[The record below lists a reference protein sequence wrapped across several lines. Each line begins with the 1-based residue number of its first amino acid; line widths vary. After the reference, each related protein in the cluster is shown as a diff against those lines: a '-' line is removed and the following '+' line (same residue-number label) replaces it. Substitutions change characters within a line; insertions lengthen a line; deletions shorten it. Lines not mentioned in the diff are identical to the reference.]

1 MNAENPAV
9 LFAHPTGNQN
19 SRNALRSLNERN
31 MLAAFWTTI
40 CWKTNTPL
48 NNVLSQNLRRRLNRR
63 SYSEVPESLIHNTPW
78 REMQRLLYLS
88 MGIRTPVGTDEKPYS
103 VVGVYRDFDAH
114 VARWLSRHAVDAV
127 YAYEGGALNT
137 FRVAKEKGIP
147 TFYELPSS
155 HWYWN
160 LRLLQGEIS
169 RSPEYANLLKILRDS
184 ESHLKWKDQELEL
197 ADHIIVPSS
206 HVRTTLSG
214 VVPEE
219 KIHVV
224 NYGAP
229 VVSVGA
235 AKKNSPGEAIR
246 VLYVGALHQR
256 KGIGYLLQALEQCKV
271 EVDVTLVGMKDAP
284 NAHVDSAC
292 KRYRWFES
300 VPHAKVLELMAEA
313 DVLIHPSLSE
323 GCALV
328 VLEALANGLPVI
340 VTPNSGTLDFVRDG
354 QEGFVIPICDA
365 QAIADCILQLDT
377 DRELLSRMSLQAQRT
392 ATENSWG
399 NYREKWADVIK
410 ASLCR

>member
-1 MNAENPAV
+1 
-9 LFAHPTGNQN
+9 
-19 SRNALRSLNERN
+19 

-40 CWKTNTPL
+40 CWKSNTPWNKIL
-48 NNVLSQNLRRRLNRR
+48 PQKLSRRLNRR

-78 REMQRLLYLS
+78 REMQRLLFLS
-88 MGIRTPVGTDEKPYS
+88 MGIRTPVGTDEKTYS

-114 VARWLSRHAVDAV
+114 VAHWLSRHTVDAV

-160 LRLLQGEIS
+160 LQLLQGEIY

-197 ADHIIVPSS
+197 ADHVIVPSS
-206 HVRTTLSG
+206 HVRSTLSG

-229 VVSVGA
+229 DTFVQVH
-235 AKKNSPGEAIR
+235 KKNASGGPIR

-256 KGIGYLLQALEQCKV
+256 KGIGYLLQALDQCKA
-271 EVDVTLVGMKDAP
+271 EIHVTLVGMKDAA
-284 NAHVDSAC
+284 NARVDDAC

-313 DVLIHPSLSE
+313 DVLVHPSLSE

-365 QAIADCILQLDT
+365 QAIADRIQQLDA

-392 ATENSWG
+392 AKTNSWE

-410 ASLCR
+410 ACICR